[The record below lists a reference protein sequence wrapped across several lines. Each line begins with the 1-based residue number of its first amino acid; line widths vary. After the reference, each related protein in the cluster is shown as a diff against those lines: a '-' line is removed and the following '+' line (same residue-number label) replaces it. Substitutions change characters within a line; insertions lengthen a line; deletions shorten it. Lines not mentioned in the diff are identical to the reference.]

1 MYLCFMQNDF
11 ELQTSDLGEHSEA
24 ELLEL
29 IAVRVATMLETQP
42 EYLMSLLYRLDVL
55 ESKILPVMHPGAPE
69 PVNYGLARL
78 ILERQLQR
86 LKTKE
91 TIKPEPLEDLEGW
104 EW

>member
-1 MYLCFMQNDF
+1 MMNNDF
-11 ELQTSDLGEHSEA
+11 ELHPTDLGQHSEA
-24 ELLEL
+24 ELLE
-29 IAVRVATMLETQP
+29 IMAARVAEMLETQP

-86 LKTKE
+86 LKTKQ
-91 TIKPEPLEDLEGW
+91 TIKTEPLEGLDGW